1 MLDMWVSGAGSPS
14 RWRGFG
20 CFSMRCVDFAPM
32 CTNLTVLRH
41 SLNIMPGTSRMLVI
55 ASWMYGSCFRLVSLS
70 SRNFSVQRSHKTVKS
85 VHPCFTGSSTSAS
98 GCALFD
104 CVRHRLAAWM
114 QECVQEFALPISVHA
129 LQLKPDVQLSG
140 DLTSELI
147 EAVSVCDAAFRRSD
161 D

>member
-1 MLDMWVSGAGSPS
+1 MWVLGAGSPS

-20 CFSMRCVDFAPM
+20 CFSVRFRIDFCSHVHKFDGFATLPKH
-32 CTNLTVLRH
+32 NARYF
-41 SLNIMPGTSRMLVI
+41 GG
-55 ASWMYGSCFRLVSLS
+55 ASNCELDVWFLFSALSLS
-70 SRNFSVQRSHKTVKS
+70 SCIFSVQRSRKTVKS
-85 VHPCFTGSSTSAS
+85 VHPRLIGSSTSAS
-98 GCALFD
+98 SCALFD

-114 QECVQEFALPISVHA
+114 QECVQELALPISVHA